1 MHVAKGIRSA
11 GACAFAAVV
20 GVGGVLAA
28 AIGADAADRVRW
40 PMPMSF
46 ASTLTALGD
55 TAPWVADQIDKMS
68 GGTIKLEVFEP
79 GKLVP
84 ALEIFDAVS
93 EGKVEAGYAWMGY
106 EQGKVPASA
115 LFGARPFGLEPDQY
129 AAWMYFGGGDELV
142 KELYKPHNVYP
153 IFCGTIAP
161 EAAGWFTFEIK
172 SLDQVKGLKFRA
184 AGLGG
189 KVMEKV
195 GASVTVLPGGE
206 LYQALEKGVLD
217 GTEFSL
223 PTVDE
228 QLGFYKVAKFY
239 HLPGWHQPSTS
250 QYLYVNLDAWNGLD
264 ATQQAIIETGCV
276 AGVAHAIAKAE
287 ALQGAVLNRF
297 QNELGVTAVQLPKD
311 VLEAL
316 QVASEE
322 VFAEESAKDEMFKK
336 VYESQ
341 LAFQKENKDWHNL
354 GYLPR
359 DWPVE
364 PPAK

>member
-1 MHVAKGIRSA
+1 MQFSQGLRVASA
-11 GACAFAAVV
+11 GAFGALVALTGAVS
-20 GVGGVLAA
+20 LAT
-28 AIGADAADRVRW
+28 GADAADRVRW

-55 TAPWVADQIDKMS
+55 TAPWVAEQIDKMS

-84 ALEIFDAVS
+84 PLEIFDAVS
-93 EGKVEAGYAWMGY
+93 EGKIESGYAWMGY

-129 AAWMYFGGGDELV
+129 AAWMYFGGGNELLQ
-142 KELYKPHNVYP
+142 EIYQPYNVHP
-153 IFCGTIAP
+153 IFCGTISP

-217 GTEFSL
+217 ATEFSL

-250 QYLYVNLDAWNGLD
+250 QFLYVNLDAWNGLD
-264 ATQQAIIETGCV
+264 EQQQAIINTACE
-276 AGVAHAIAKAE
+276 AGVTHAIAKAE

-297 QNELGVTAVQLPKD
+297 QEEHGVKAVRLPDD
-311 VLEAL
+311 VLQAL
-316 QVASEE
+316 QVATGE
-322 VFAEESAKDEMFKK
+322 VMAEEAAKDAAFKK
-336 VYESQ
+336 VYDSQ
-341 LAFQKENKDWHNL
+341 LAFQKENEGWHSL

-359 DWPVE
+359 DWPVDA
-364 PPAK
+364 PAQ